1 MTISRF
7 SQKNALFLT
16 AIITVSL
23 LSGYFCFPPQAAQAI
38 NAPGCQGANQDGR
51 AMISGAADSGAV
63 APCCLQKKDNNQSGA
78 PTLSDLS
85 PKEAVQQNISAG
97 PIDANDFSGQSIF
110 QEIYAPPPQADL
122 LASVI
127 KIE

>member
-16 AIITVSL
+16 AIVTVSL
-23 LSGYFCFPPQAAQAI
+23 LSGYFCFPPQTARAV
-38 NAPGCQGANQDGR
+38 NAPGCQDANQDGR
-51 AMISGAADSGAV
+51 AIISGAADSGAV
-63 APCCLQKKDNNQSGA
+63 APCCLQKKDNNHSGA
-78 PTLSDLS
+78 PTFNNLSSKL
-85 PKEAVQQNISAG
+85 AIQQNVCAG
-97 PIDANDFSGQSIF
+97 SIDTNAFSGQSTF
-110 QEIYAPPPQADL
+110 QEVYTPPPQADL